1 MLRLDEYKE
10 HNKKTF
16 IFIKCKY
23 KQKKGCMKRL
33 YVARA
38 AVQLGNDIP
47 VYDKNTWY
55 HIKTVNEIDYR
66 WRFHNNYIYE
76 VVAGVF
82 QNKSIALKYAKS
94 IYVTLLYKML
104 KSQIPLRDAG
114 CNTYASRFYDPSV
127 DKSLEEFTENENFFY
142 WSPMY
147 IGGSTGV
154 GVYEEEKSIDDFDNY
169 EFMFATLS
177 ISSPNK
183 RLDFENV
190 NEYTFTYCKQAQ
202 ELLSSVILAESA
214 FNTGMKMTIHCGLLE
229 HISEGGKKD
238 ACVITKIDELIENIR
253 DSELLDDYKNQII
266 NYLREGKE
274 ISANQKCKKVIA
286 KYAKD
291 KYGPFTANQVFD
303 AAYRCRSAFS
313 HGEGRNAK
321 KVERIAYMKY
331 LVLDVIK
338 GYMLDMEKTEP

>member
-94 IYVTLLYKML
+94 IYVTL
-104 KSQIPLRDAG
+104 
-114 CNTYASRFYDPSV
+114 
-127 DKSLEEFTENENFFY
+127 
-142 WSPMY
+142 
-147 IGGSTGV
+147 
-154 GVYEEEKSIDDFDNY
+154 
-169 EFMFATLS
+169 
-177 ISSPNK
+177 
-183 RLDFENV
+183 
-190 NEYTFTYCKQAQ
+190 
-202 ELLSSVILAESA
+202 AESA
-214 FNTGMKMTIHCGLLE
+214 FNTGMKMTIYCGLLE

-321 KVERIAYMKY
+321 KVERIAYMEY